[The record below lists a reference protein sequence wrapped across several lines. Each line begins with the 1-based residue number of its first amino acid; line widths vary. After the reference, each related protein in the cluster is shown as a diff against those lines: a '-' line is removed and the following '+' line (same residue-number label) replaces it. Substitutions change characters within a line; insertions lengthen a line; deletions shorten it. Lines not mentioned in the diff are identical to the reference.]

1 MQKKIY
7 HFSSK
12 EVTCYFDADFSYA
25 GKLVE
30 KDHTVIIT
38 DEHVFN
44 SHSAKFR
51 GWSTIVIK
59 AGEAF
64 KTQATVDSVIQ
75 QLIQFKADRKTFI
88 LGVGGGVVTDITG
101 FAASIYMRGLKFGF
115 VPTSILAMVDAAIG
129 GKNGVDVG
137 LYKNLVGLIRQPE
150 FLLYDVSLLRS
161 LPKEEWVNGFA
172 EVIKH
177 AAIKDA
183 RLFKELEQNKLSF
196 YQKDKTALS
205 KLIRRNVAIKSVVVQ
220 KDEFEKGERRLLNF
234 GHTLGHAIENIYKL
248 PHGQAVS
255 VGMVAACLL
264 SEQFTEFKDT
274 SRVITVLHK
283 YGLPAMAEL
292 NAKKIFD
299 ILKMDKKREQHV
311 MNYILLKKIGQ
322 AVVKSIPVDQLEE
335 LIQSITMAR

>member
-1 MQKKIY
+1 MQKKTY

-51 GWSTIVIK
+51 GWNTIVIK

-101 FAASIYMRGLKFGF
+101 FAASVYMRGLKFGF

-196 YQKDKTALS
+196 YQKDKAALS

-299 ILKMDKKREQHV
+299 ILKMDKKREQHA